1 MLTLLLVI
9 TNSMLNLPFQKIP
22 DYYFFN
28 IRENAFYEEW
38 WFLIVIFIVALSF
51 SYFLFFKISKF
62 NKDLVKN
69 YTEIDFSQDQIRFF
83 VLFLGIF
90 LPTVEIILE
99 FYQIR
104 QNSKLIQNTSIGLF
118 LLLLYF
124 LSARIKFIH
133 KQLKNIFVIAFI
145 FYVVLMLNNLV
156 FFKSEYI
163 TFAGLLITVFFA
175 YNVFNNQRH
184 YWIFIITFG
193 ISIMLLTFFE
203 LLDKKVGLVVFSTSM
218 VIVVINYIRHVAILN
233 ARDKYLFS
241 NEIVNKGNSLV
252 IATQRSGALVYCS
265 ENINEIL
272 GFEKSEVMGMEFW
285 RLTEDKDFIG
295 EAYHDDF
302 EINQVYTRKLKC
314 KDGTY
319 KYIQWTDKQFDE
331 NLFVGIG
338 QDVTKQVHLE
348 NKYKDLIETATDII
362 FETDS
367 NGKFIYINRFALKL
381 LEYEYDELSKKIFS
395 ELIVDEFRES
405 ITRFYR
411 EEYRFLDE
419 SQELEFPILKKSGEM
434 VWISQKV
441 SVKRD
446 DRGEVISYLGIARDI
461 TLMVK
466 FREEN
471 EIRQKKFKLYTDVLT
486 KISTSPYLNYK
497 SLEETLKYVFAK
509 ISKSS
514 NIDRIGYWNYHI
526 DHIKNLILYKHKT
539 DSIESGTVLIK
550 NDYPVYF
557 SSIEKENIIVASD
570 VYNQLETEE
579 FTESYFPQNNI
590 KSMLDY
596 PILVNGELHGILCF
610 EVTGEQKFW
619 DYDDINFTRS
629 ISELIT
635 LSIEYY
641 KRKEVEE
648 KIKYKSSILTTLTKI
663 SEKII
668 SSQKLDDILPEIM
681 AEIGEVTCVDRV
693 YYFIANDEK
702 RTASQKFEWCAT
714 GIESQ
719 VNNPAL
725 QDTPYEMVLDIIVP
739 LKAKKIYKKLTKD
752 IFESDYKELMKAQN
766 IQSVIIFPIII
777 KGKIHSFMGFDE
789 CKSERIWS
797 EDEINLM
804 QTLMNYIS
812 ATIEKEMEEKLLI
825 ESQEKFRLLAENI
838 PGTVYLSRNDE
849 KWTKIYLNDEI
860 ENLTGY
866 PKSMFLKNE
875 LSFVSL
881 VHPEDNERIIAEQ
894 MNSISEGKKF
904 HSIYRIIKKD
914 GQVAWVEEFGD
925 VVKKDNEID
934 FIEGIFIDITDRK
947 QKEFALKE
955 KELAVAANNAKS
967 EFLANMSHEIRT
979 PLNGI
984 IGFSEL
990 LMKSELNENQKS
1002 QMKTLN
1008 QSAKSLMGLIN
1019 DVLDFSKIESGNL
1032 QLNVEETRLKN
1043 LCSEALDTIRYEAN
1057 QKNLSLELHVD
1068 QNVPVNIWTDPIR
1081 TKQILINLLGNAV
1094 KFTQKGK
1101 ITLGID
1107 VAKKL
1112 DTHQTLLKFYVADT
1126 GIGIKKENQQRIFEA
1141 FNQGD
1146 INTVKE
1152 FGGTGLGLTIT
1163 NKLLAMMNSRLQVE
1177 STFNEG
1183 SIFWFELEV
1192 QSSSK
1197 EKPELNKI
1205 KIIETEEVYINNKP
1219 CSVLIVEDNNINT
1232 LLAKTLI
1239 KKILPNAFIETALN
1253 GEEAIEICKRGN
1265 FDIIFMD
1272 IIMPVMN
1279 GYEATQLIRKLDKYN
1294 KTPIIALTAGTVMG
1308 EKEKCIEAGMNDYI
1322 SKPILKGAL
1331 ENVIATYCK

>member
-1 MLTLLLVI
+1 MLTPQLVKDI
-9 TNSMLNLPFQKIP
+9 NTLNLTQIKLPTLFFLNSPETPF
-22 DYYFFN
+22 YG
-28 IRENAFYEEW
+28 EW
-38 WFLIVIFIVALSF
+38 WFFIVISIITF
-51 SYFLFFKISKF
+51 SLIYFLFFKLSKF

-83 VLFLGIF
+83 LLFLGIF
-90 LPTVEIILE
+90 LPVVESILE
-99 FYQIR
+99 FYNVR
-104 QNSKLIQNTSIGLF
+104 EDSKLIQNTSVGIF
-118 LLLLYF
+118 LLLIYL
-124 LSARIKFIH
+124 LSGRVLFFYN
-133 KQLKNIFVIAFI
+133 QLKNIFVISFI
-145 FYVVLMLNNLV
+145 GYVILMIRNLIV
-156 FFKSEYI
+156 SGSEYI
-163 TFAGLLITVFFA
+163 TFAGLLIAVFFA
-175 YNVFNNQRH
+175 YNVFNKQKY
-184 YWIFIITFG
+184 YWTFIVTFG
-193 ISIMLLTFFE
+193 LSIISLTLMGLME
-203 LLDKKVGLVVFSTSM
+203 KKAGLVVFSSSM
-218 VIVVINYIRHVAILN
+218 VIVIINYIRHVAILN
-233 ARDKYLFS
+233 ARDKYLFAD
-241 NEIVNKGNSLV
+241 EIVNKGNSLV

-265 ENINEIL
+265 ENISEIL

-285 RLTEDKDFIG
+285 KLTEDKDFIG

-302 EINQVYTRKLKC
+302 ELNRMYTRKLKC
-314 KDGTY
+314 KDGTF
-319 KYIQWTDKQFDE
+319 KYIQWTDKKFDE

-338 QDVTKQVHLE
+338 QDVTNQINLE
-348 NKYKDLIETATDII
+348 NKYRDLIETATDII

-367 NGKFIYINRFALKL
+367 DGKFIYINRFALKL
-381 LEYEYDELSKKIFS
+381 LEYEYEELSKKIFS
-395 ELIVDEFRES
+395 ELIKEEFRDS
-405 ITRFYR
+405 ITRFYKD
-411 EEYRFLDE
+411 EYRFLDE
-419 SQELEFPILKKSGEM
+419 SQEIEFPIQKKSGEV

-441 SVKRD
+441 SIKRD
-446 DRGEVISYLGIARDI
+446 DKGEVISYLGIARDI

-471 EIRQKKFKLYTDVLT
+471 EMRQRKFKLYTDVLT
-486 KISTSPYLNYK
+486 KISSSPYLNYN
-497 SLEETLKYVFAK
+497 SLEETLKHVFSS
-509 ISKSS
+509 ISKAS
-514 NIDRIGYWNYHI
+514 NIDRIGYWTFHTDYI
-526 DHIKNLILYKHKT
+526 ENLILFKKKT
-539 DSIESGTVLIK
+539 DSFESGTILTK
-550 NDYPVYF
+550 KDYPIYF
-557 SSIEKENIIVASD
+557 NSLEKENIIVASD
-570 VYNQLETEE
+570 VFSQIETEE
-579 FTESYFPQNNI
+579 LTISYFPQNNI
-590 KSMLDY
+590 KSLLDY

-610 EVTGEQKFW
+610 EVTDHQKYW

-629 ISELIT
+629 ISELIA
-635 LSIEYY
+635 LSIEFY

-681 AEIGEVTCVDRV
+681 SDIGIVTNVDRV

-719 VNNPAL
+719 VNNPVL
-725 QDTPYEMVLDIIVP
+725 QETPFEMVLDIIVP
-739 LKAKKIYKKLTKD
+739 LKAKKIYKKLTRD
-752 IFESDYKELMKAQN
+752 IFESDYKELMKSQK
-766 IQSVIIFPIII
+766 ILSVIIFPIII

-812 ATIEKEMEEKLLI
+812 ATIEKEIEEKLLL

-860 ENLTGY
+860 EKLTGY
-866 PKSMFLKNE
+866 QKSKFLNNE
-875 LSFVSL
+875 LSYVSL
-881 VHPEDNERIIAEQ
+881 IHPDDKKRIIEEQ
-894 MNSISEGKKF
+894 KNSITQGKKF
-904 HSIYRIIKKD
+904 HLIYRIIKKD
-914 GQVAWVEEFGD
+914 GNIAWVEEFGD

-947 QKEFALKE
+947 IKEFALKE
-955 KELAVAANNAKS
+955 KEIAISANNAKS
-967 EFLANMSHEIRT
+967 EFLANISHEIRT

-990 LMKSELNENQKS
+990 LMKTELNDGQRL
-1002 QMKTLN
+1002 QMKTVN
-1008 QSAKSLMGLIN
+1008 QSAKSLMDLIN

-1032 QLNVEETRLKN
+1032 QLNIEETLLKN

-1057 QKNLSLELHVD
+1057 QKKLSLELIID
-1068 QNVPVNIWTDPIR
+1068 NDVPLSIWTDPVRI
-1081 TKQILINLLGNAV
+1081 KQILVNLLGNAV
-1094 KFTQKGK
+1094 KFTQVGK
-1101 ITLGID
+1101 ISLGIE
-1107 VAKKL
+1107 VVKKI
-1112 DTHQTLLKFYVADT
+1112 DTHQTLLKFFVTDT
-1126 GIGIKKENQQRIFEA
+1126 GIGIKKENQNIIFEA

-1163 NKLLAMMNSRLQVE
+1163 NKLLDMMNSKLKLD
-1177 STFNEG
+1177 STYKVG
-1183 SIFWFELEV
+1183 STFWFELEV

-1197 EKPELNKI
+1197 EKPELDKI
-1205 KIIETEEVYINNKP
+1205 KIVDSDEIYINNKT

-1232 LLAKTLI
+1232 LLAKTLV
-1239 KKILPNAFIETALN
+1239 KKILPYATIETALN
-1253 GEEAIEICKRGN
+1253 GEEALKSSEQNN

-1279 GYEATQLIRKLDKYN
+1279 GYEATQLIRKLENYKN
-1294 KTPIIALTAGTVMG
+1294 TPIIALTAGTVLG